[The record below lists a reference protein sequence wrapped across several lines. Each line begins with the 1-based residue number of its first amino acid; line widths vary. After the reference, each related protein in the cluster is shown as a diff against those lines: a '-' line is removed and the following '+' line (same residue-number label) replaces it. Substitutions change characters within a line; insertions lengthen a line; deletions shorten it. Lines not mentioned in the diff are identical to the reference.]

1 MISDYAI
8 PSTCLAS
15 GFHVLLER
23 EGKES
28 TNWADVPQYVIIGTS
43 IPNIVPSP
51 VEEETYLID
60 NNMNVHR

>member
-15 GFHVLLER
+15 GFHVLLE
-23 EGKES
+23 KES

-43 IPNIVPSP
+43 ISNIVPSP
-51 VEEETYLID
+51 FKAESYLID

>member
-15 GFHVLLER
+15 GFHVLLEK
-23 EGKES
+23 EKES

-43 IPNIVPSP
+43 ISNIVPSP
-51 VEEETYLID
+51 FKAESYLID